1 MSATGTTPTSG
12 SPQTAPTDSPAA
24 RSAVPDAASSLRGYT
39 RELRRRVRGGEL
51 GSLPVAVGLLA
62 IWIIFQTM
70 NSRFLSAQNLS
81 NLSIDIVPTGL
92 MSVGIVFVLLLGE
105 IDLSIGSVSG
115 VSAAVM
121 AVLQINHGWN
131 PAAAILAAIAT
142 GTLLGTV
149 HGVFFA
155 KVGVP
160 AFVVTLAGLLAWN
173 GLQLQIL
180 GPNGTVNLPTNGFIS
195 QLTGTYFTQQIAAY
209 ALALAATALFAA
221 AYWPGSR
228 RRRAAGI
235 PARGAAEITV
245 RTTAL
250 AVVSFAA
257 AYLLN
262 QYKGLPLAL
271 VIFLAVVVGSD
282 LLLRRVGYGRT
293 VFAVGGNAEAARR
306 AGINIAA
313 VRISVFAICGAMAAL
328 GGIFAASRISSAS
341 QATGQSNVLMMA
353 IAAAV
358 IGGTSLFG
366 GRGST
371 WSALLGMLV
380 IQSIASGMALQGVSN
395 SIQFMV
401 TGAVLLAAVVL
412 DSLTRRSR
420 KTAGRA

>member
-1 MSATGTTPTSG
+1 M
-12 SPQTAPTDSPAA
+12 
-24 RSAVPDAASSLRGYT
+24 
-39 RELRRRVRGGEL
+39 RGGEL
-51 GSLPVAVGLLA
+51 GPLPVVIGVLA
-62 IWIIFQTM
+62 IWIVFQSL
-70 NSRFLSAQNLS
+70 NNRFLSAQNLS

-92 MSVGIVFVLLLGE
+92 ISVGIVFVLLLGE
-105 IDLSIGSVSG
+105 IDLSVGSVSG
-115 VSAAVM
+115 VSAAVL
-121 AVLQINHGWN
+121 AVLEVNHGWN
-131 PAAAILAAIAT
+131 PAIAIGAALVA
-142 GTLLGTV
+142 GLLLGAL
-149 HGVFFA
+149 HGIFFA

-173 GLQLQIL
+173 GLQLWIL
-180 GPNGTVNLPTNGFIS
+180 GPNGTVNLPSNGFVS
-195 QLTGTYFTQQIAAY
+195 ELTGTYFTQQIAAY
-209 ALALAATALFAA
+209 ALAVTAA
-221 AYWPGSR
+221 ALYAIAALYGAR

-235 PARGAAEITV
+235 PARPVSEIAL
-245 RTTAL
+245 RTAL
-250 AVVSFAA
+250 LAALCLAA
-257 AYLLN
+257 AYVLN

-271 VIFLAVVVGSD
+271 VIFLGIVVGSD
-282 LLLRRVGYGRT
+282 LILRRVGYGRE
-293 VFAVGGNAEAARR
+293 VFAVGGNPEAARR
-306 AGINIAA
+306 AGIDIAT

-395 SIQFMV
+395 SVQFMV

-412 DSLTRRSR
+412 DSLTRRTR
-420 KTAGRA
+420 RTAGRG

>member
-1 MSATGTTPTSG
+1 MTATGTTPAPG
-12 SPQTAPTDSPAA
+12 VQPAPSPVSPSTQPGDT
-24 RSAVPDAASSLRGYT
+24 RGLRGYL
-39 RELRRRVRGGEL
+39 REVRRRIRGGEL
-51 GSLPVAVGLLA
+51 GSLPVAVGVVA
-62 IWIIFQTM
+62 IWIIFQSL
-70 NSRFLSAQNLS
+70 NGRFLSAQNLS

-105 IDLSIGSVSG
+105 IDLSVGSVSG
-115 VSAAVM
+115 VCAAVL
-121 AVLQINHGWN
+121 AVLEVNHGWN
-131 PAAAILAAIAT
+131 PAAALVAALAT
-142 GTLLGTV
+142 GLVLGTV

-173 GLQLQIL
+173 GLQLRVL
-180 GPNGTVNLPTNGFIS
+180 GPNGTVNLPSNGFVS
-195 QLTGTYFTQQIAAY
+195 ELTGTYFTQQIAAY
-209 ALALAATALFAA
+209 ALALTATAVFALVSLTA
-221 AYWPGSR
+221 NR

-235 PARGAAEITV
+235 PARGTPDILL
-245 RTTAL
+245 RTAAL
-250 AVVSFAA
+250 ALVSFAA
-257 AYLLN
+257 AYVLN

-282 LLLRRVGYGRT
+282 LLLRRIGYGRK

-306 AGINIAA
+306 AGIDIAR

-395 SIQFMV
+395 SVQFMV

-412 DSLTRRSR
+412 DSLTRRTR
-420 KTAGRA
+420 KTAGRG